1 MKNETEPITRP
12 LSEKELKKLSNE
24 EFDQY
29 CSKIIKKLVESFEEV
44 GEFEVY

>member
-1 MKNETEPITRP
+1 MKNETEPITRA

-29 CSKIIKKLVESFEEV
+29 CSKIIKELVKSFEEV
-44 GEFEVY
+44 G